1 MNDSTF
7 KMEASEEV
15 KVQLVDVMGQGRF
28 RNFSQNR
35 DFDNKNEQLDSHAVG
50 GRYFLLYRYGRR
62 PALLLF
68 IMLF

>member
-28 RNFSQNR
+28 RNFR
-35 DFDNKNEQLDSHAVG
+35 DFDNKKTSNLTPTLSEVDISYSIGMAVV
-50 GRYFLLYRYGRR
+50 
-62 PALLLF
+62 LF
-68 IMLF
+68 Y